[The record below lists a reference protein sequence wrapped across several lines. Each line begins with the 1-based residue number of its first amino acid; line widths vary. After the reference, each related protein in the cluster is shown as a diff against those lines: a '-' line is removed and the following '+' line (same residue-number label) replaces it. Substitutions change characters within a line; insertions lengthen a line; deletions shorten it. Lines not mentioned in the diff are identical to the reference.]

1 MVNEEDGKDWQDIDS
16 RLCEL
21 YDKSPQAD
29 IPKLQV
35 SLHPTCVHSEDGWR
49 RFKKYVAKAWPSF
62 HEKGRINFPND
73 C

>member
-1 MVNEEDGKDWQDIDS
+1 MVNEGDGKDWQDIDN

-29 IPKLQV
+29 TPKLQV
-35 SLHPTCVHSEDGWR
+35 SLHPTCVHSEDGWG
-49 RFKKYVAKAWPSF
+49 RFKEYLMKAWPNLY
-62 HEKGRINFPND
+62 ERGGIEFPNG